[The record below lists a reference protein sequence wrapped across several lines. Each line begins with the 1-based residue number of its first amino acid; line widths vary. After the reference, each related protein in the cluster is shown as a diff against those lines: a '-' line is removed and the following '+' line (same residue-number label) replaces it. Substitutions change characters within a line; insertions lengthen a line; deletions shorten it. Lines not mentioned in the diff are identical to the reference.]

1 MTKSDCKYLMEG
13 DEESIRLDLK
23 TDPHLVEEQALWAGL
38 KPGMRIADLGCGSG
52 KTTYYLHQLAQPQG
66 ETVGVDFSKQRVRF
80 ARSKY
85 TADGLSFKCLDI
97 RNPLSELEAFDFIW
111 IRFVL
116 EYYRT
121 DSFRILENIFQ
132 ALKPG
137 GILCL
142 IDLDH
147 NCLNHYSIPLRLE
160 KALQGVMASLEK
172 KANFDPYAGRK
183 LYSYLYDLGC
193 AEIGVNLQ
201 AHHLIFGKLRE
212 TDEFNWRK
220 KVEIAAKNS
229 GYRFSEYDGG
239 YKEFH
244 EEFMLF
250 FNNEK
255 RFTYT
260 PLIACRG
267 RKH

>member
-1 MTKSDCKYLMEG
+1 MTKSECKYLMEG
-13 DEESIRLDLK
+13 DEESIRLDHK
-23 TDPHLVEEQALWAGL
+23 TDPRLVEKQALWAGL
-38 KPGMRIADLGCGSG
+38 KPGMRVADLGCGSG
-52 KTTYYLHQLAQPQG
+52 KSTYYLHQLAQPQG
-66 ETVGVDFSKQRVRF
+66 ETVGVDFSEQRVLF

-85 TADGLSFKCLDI
+85 AADGLSFKCLDI
-97 RNPLSELEAFDFIW
+97 RHPLYELGAFDFIW

-121 DSFRILENIFQ
+121 DGFGILENIYK

-147 NCLNHYSIPLRLE
+147 NCLNHYSIPQRLE
-160 KALQGVMASLEK
+160 KALQSVMASLEK
-172 KANFDPYAGRK
+172 NANFDPYAGRK

-212 TDEFNWRK
+212 VDKFNWKK
-220 KVEIAAKNS
+220 KVAIAAKNS

-239 YKEFH
+239 YTEFY

-250 FNNEK
+250 FNDEK

-260 PLIACRG
+260 PLMACRG
-267 RKH
+267 RKL